1 MAPSADIAPAT
12 VRSFW
17 SVSVTAVSL
26 PSAAVTVTGWSTGT
40 STEALA
46 GVTSIVAAETFGASP
61 ASTAA
66 WAAGPLALGV
76 EVQPLSRASADT
88 RATADSATRPAP
100 CAVPGPPAAP
110 NPH

>member
-1 MAPSADIAPAT
+1 M
-12 VRSFW
+12 RSFW

-46 GVTSIVAAETFGASP
+46 GVTSILAAETFGASP
-61 ASTAA
+61 APTAA

-76 EVQPLSRASADT
+76 EVQPLSRASEDT
-88 RATADSATRPAP
+88 RATADRATRLTP
-100 CAVPGPPAAP
+100 CPVAHRPP